1 LSIQIKE
8 DVARKIFNS
17 CGEKTREVDKKTK
30 TGFGRATAPAGAS
43 KGHAEVVYYP
53 KLDVDEFH

>member
-17 CGEKTREVDKKTK
+17 RGGKTIEVDKRTK